1 MRIIYLTD
9 VHGSFDYVKTLLL
22 ETVADVYIIAGDLI
36 DIPFYSMDTA
46 INYHEIQSQFHAL
59 RRRMDRQD
67 MIIEDLVEEIIND
80 PTSDEAILKSAT
92 QYQQYTIRARRVMQQ
107 KYKVLENICS
117 MKTSAKVFALPGNY
131 DMDLKYTSLHS
142 RDLHLHWYQLENCR
156 IAGYGG
162 ADVFT
167 AGIPERYIVHYKG
180 GIGKNDSKNE
190 MYSFFRAVKPHIIVA
205 HQPAHGI
212 HDRLSFKGPSGS
224 PALRTYCDNNDVKLC
239 LTGHIHNEWGFVFS
253 DNTIFLNPSNFGE
266 VTMTTGDV
274 AEGGF
279 FYQIEMRNGNVEKV
293 MFKKLV
299 ESRVYDLIDYFPE
312 KDKWSEEIIDPDRV
326 DALKKMENY
335 DMKMKKYS
343 HIPEIQLYNDIRSF
357 FRTFQTQETE
367 LRIEALEE
375 VVKMLE
381 GRFESVALDAVGS
394 VNFGLSQSMSDI
406 DFVIYMRCGN
416 KCSDINGSCN
426 HITEINSRI
435 EELLQG
441 KFKFEIIDCVNLDIV
456 EQSIKEKNYECEST
470 QRFLSHR
477 LLGRPINYRVIA
489 PVEDLLNENIEFRR
503 EIEGSIQAFFKIFT
517 NTSQHVQSFEK
528 YELRLKTLGIRI
540 PEAIKEKIKSYFDL
554 GKEEDEE

>member
-46 INYHEIQSQFHAL
+46 IKYHEIQSRFHAL

-80 PTSDEAILKSAT
+80 PSSEESILESAI

-117 MKTSAKVFALPGNY
+117 MKTSAQVFALPGNY
-131 DMDLKYTSLHS
+131 DMDLKYTSLHA
-142 RDLHLHWYQLENCR
+142 RDLHLHWYQLDNSR

-224 PALRTYCDNNDVKLC
+224 PALRTYCDNSDVKLC

-279 FYQIEMRNGNVEKV
+279 FYQIEMTNGNVEEV
-293 MFKKLV
+293 IFKKLAG
-299 ESRVYDLIDYFPE
+299 SRIYDLIDFFPE
-312 KDKWSEEIIDPDRV
+312 KGKWNEKIIDPERV
-326 DALKKMENY
+326 DALKQMKNY

-343 HIPEIQLYNDIRSF
+343 HIPEVQLHNDIKNF

-375 VVKMLE
+375 VVRMLE

-416 KCSDINGSCN
+416 NCIDINGNCN
-426 HITEINSRI
+426 NIAEINSQI

-441 KFKFEIIDCVNLDIV
+441 KFNFQIIDCVNLDIV
-456 EQSIKEKNYECEST
+456 EQSIKDKNYECEST

-477 LLGRPINYRVIA
+477 LLGRPVNYRVIA
-489 PVEDLLNENIEFRR
+489 PIEDLLDENIEFRR
-503 EIEGSIQAFFKIFT
+503 EIEGSIQSFFKIFT
-517 NTSQHVQSFEK
+517 NTTQHVQSFQK
-528 YELRLKTLGIRI
+528 YEQRLKSLGIKI
-540 PEAIKEKIKSYFDL
+540 PEAIKEKIKTYFSPGD
-554 GKEEDEE
+554 KDN

>member
-46 INYHEIQSQFHAL
+46 IKYHEIQSRFHAL

-67 MIIEDLVEEIIND
+67 MIIEDLVEDIIND
-80 PTSDEAILKSAT
+80 PASEESLLKSAI

-117 MKTSAKVFALPGNY
+117 MKTSAQVFALPGNY
-131 DMDLKYTSLHS
+131 DMDLKYTSLHA
-142 RDLHLHWYQLENCR
+142 RDLHLHWYQLENSR

-224 PALRTYCDNNDVKLC
+224 PALRTYCDNSDVKLC

-279 FYQIEMRNGNVEKV
+279 FYQIEMSNGDVEEV
-293 MFKKLV
+293 IFKKLV
-299 ESRVYDLIDYFPE
+299 GSRIYDLIDFFPAKGKWNE
-312 KDKWSEEIIDPDRV
+312 KIIDPERV
-326 DALKKMENY
+326 DALKQMKNY
-335 DMKMKKYS
+335 DMKIKKYS
-343 HIPEIQLYNDIRSF
+343 HIPEVQLHNDIKNF

-416 KCSDINGSCN
+416 NCIDINGNCN
-426 HITEINSRI
+426 NIAEINSQI

-441 KFKFEIIDCVNLDIV
+441 KFKFQIIDCVNLDIV
-456 EQSIKEKNYECEST
+456 EQSIKDKNYECEST

-489 PVEDLLNENIEFRR
+489 PIEDLLDENIEFRR
-503 EIEGSIQAFFKIFT
+503 ELEGSIQSFFKIFT
-517 NTSQHVQSFEK
+517 NTTQHVQSFQK
-528 YELRLKTLGIRI
+528 YEQRLKSLGIKI
-540 PEAIKEKIKSYFDL
+540 PEAIKEKIKTYFDP
-554 GKEEDEE
+554 GDRDD

>member
-46 INYHEIQSQFHAL
+46 IKYHEIQSRFHAL

-80 PTSDEAILKSAT
+80 PSSEESILESAI

-117 MKTSAKVFALPGNY
+117 MKTSAQVFALPGNY
-131 DMDLKYTSLHS
+131 DMDLKYTSLHA
-142 RDLHLHWYQLENCR
+142 RDLHLHWYQLDNSR

-224 PALRTYCDNNDVKLC
+224 PALRTYCDNSDVKLC

-279 FYQIEMRNGNVEKV
+279 FYQIEMRNGNVEEV
-293 MFKKLV
+293 IFKKLAG
-299 ESRVYDLIDYFPE
+299 SRIYDLIDYFPE
-312 KDKWSEEIIDPDRV
+312 K
-326 DALKKMENY
+326 
-335 DMKMKKYS
+335 
-343 HIPEIQLYNDIRSF
+343 
-357 FRTFQTQETE
+357 
-367 LRIEALEE
+367 
-375 VVKMLE
+375 
-381 GRFESVALDAVGS
+381 
-394 VNFGLSQSMSDI
+394 
-406 DFVIYMRCGN
+406 N
-416 KCSDINGSCN
+416 K
-426 HITEINSRI
+426 
-435 EELLQG
+435 
-441 KFKFEIIDCVNLDIV
+441 
-456 EQSIKEKNYECEST
+456 
-470 QRFLSHR
+470 
-477 LLGRPINYRVIA
+477 
-489 PVEDLLNENIEFRR
+489 
-503 EIEGSIQAFFKIFT
+503 
-517 NTSQHVQSFEK
+517 
-528 YELRLKTLGIRI
+528 
-540 PEAIKEKIKSYFDL
+540 
-554 GKEEDEE
+554 